1 MKSLFLL
8 AALALAV
15 GCSGSKKA
23 QTSDPHKPEVQ
34 RIKSYYEILDDD
46 TGKRVGFVEK
56 AQYDSGRVLYWV
68 TDPKRQLKYGYFL
81 PNGSAYKFEWVGG
94 QRAEK
99 PKSLGAD
106 VYSASARRVLGYAR
120 PVRLQ
125 PISLEALM
133 AEHKPKPKAEPPGAK
148 EDGGEEDE

>member
-23 QTSDPHKPEVQ
+23 RMSDPHQPEFQ
-34 RIKSYYEILDDD
+34 QIKSYYEILDDD
-46 TGKRVGFVEK
+46 TGQRVGFVEK
-56 AQYDSGRVLYWV
+56 TQYDSGRVLYWV
-68 TDPKRQLKYGYFL
+68 TDPKRELKYGYFL
-81 PNGSAYKFEWVGG
+81 PNGSAYRFEWVGG

-106 VYSASARRVLGYAR
+106 VYSANARRILGYAR
-120 PVRLQ
+120 PVRLEV
-125 PISLEALM
+125 ISLEALV
-133 AEHKPKPKAEPPGAK
+133 AEHQPKPKAEPSKAK
-148 EDGGEEDE
+148 EGGGEEDE

>member
-15 GCSGSKKA
+15 GCAGSKKA
-23 QTSDPHKPEVQ
+23 RTTDPHQPEFQ
-34 RIKSYYEILDDD
+34 QIKSYFEVLDDD
-46 TGKRVGFVEK
+46 TGQRVGFVEK
-56 AQYDSGRVLYWV
+56 THYDSGRVLYWV
-68 TDPKRQLKYGYFL
+68 TDLKRELKYGYFL
-81 PNGSAYKFEWVGG
+81 PNGSAYQFEWVGG

-106 VYSASARRVLGYAR
+106 VYSASARRILGYAR
-120 PVRLQ
+120 PVRLEA
-125 PISLEALM
+125 ISLEALV
-133 AEHKPKPKAEPPGAK
+133 AEHQPKPKAEASKAK

>member
-15 GCSGSKKA
+15 GCSGSRKA
-23 QTSDPHKPEVQ
+23 RTSDPHQPEFQ
-34 RIKSYYEILDDD
+34 QIKSYYEVLDDD
-46 TGKRVGFVEK
+46 TGQRVGFVEK
-56 AQYDSGRVLYWV
+56 THYDSGRVLYWV
-68 TDPKRQLKYGYFL
+68 SDPKRDLKYGYFL
-81 PNGSAYKFEWVGG
+81 PNGSAYQFEWVGG

-106 VYSASARRVLGYAR
+106 VYSASARRILGYAR
-120 PVRLQ
+120 PVRLEA
-125 PISLEALM
+125 ISLEALV
-133 AEHKPKPKAEPPGAK
+133 AEHQPKPKAEASTAK